1 MNGIRNIFRRD
12 TAPVVEEQTPLV
24 DRKTKLESEIRALWA
39 APADYNRATRRRF
52 GMLSKYWRWDV
63 AAFGNPPQAPRYIRR
78 HFAKGVARVNTRRG
92 RRERARSVAIA
103 RRKGLI

>member
-1 MNGIRNIFRRD
+1 MNGIRSIFRSAN
-12 TAPVVEEQTPLV
+12 APVVEEQTPLV
-24 DRKTKLESEIRALWA
+24 DRKVELESAIKALWA
-39 APADYNRATRRRF
+39 APAEYNRATRRRY

-63 AAFGNPPQAPRYIRR
+63 AAFENAPQAPRYIRR